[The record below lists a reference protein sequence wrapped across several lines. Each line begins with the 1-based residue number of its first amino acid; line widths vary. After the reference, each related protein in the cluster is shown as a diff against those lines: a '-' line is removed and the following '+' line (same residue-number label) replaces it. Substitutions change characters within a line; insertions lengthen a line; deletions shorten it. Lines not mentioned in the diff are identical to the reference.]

1 MTEKLKEAICED
13 NEKRKS
19 EKIAESNKNRN
30 STSVQMDGYE
40 KSETSKS
47 HTSPTHTREQVA
59 KLSGVGVGTVARY
72 DAIMKSDK
80 N

>member
-40 KSETSKS
+40 SLKHQNHILLLLILVNRSQNYLVLGLE
-47 HTSPTHTREQVA
+47 RLLVMMR
-59 KLSGVGVGTVARY
+59 L
-72 DAIMKSDK
+72 
-80 N
+80 